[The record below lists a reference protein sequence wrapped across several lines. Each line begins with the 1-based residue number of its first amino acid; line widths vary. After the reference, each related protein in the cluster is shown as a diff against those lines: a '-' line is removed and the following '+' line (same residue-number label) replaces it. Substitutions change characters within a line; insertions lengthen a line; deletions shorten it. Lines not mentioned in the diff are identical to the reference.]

1 MGASGNN
8 GPIDQSIVA
17 EYWYLWAVVFSGLA
31 FGLGVFIAVMPSKK
45 RLQWA
50 AAQVVWY
57 ALGVVFSMRMST
69 GEQAWHVPT
78 ASCFLLGFVVQVLWL
93 VRTLGPG
100 KVHAA

>member
-1 MGASGNN
+1 MGASGISD
-8 GPIDQSIVA
+8 PIDQSIVT

-31 FGLGVFIAVMPSKK
+31 SGLGVFIVVMPSKK

-57 ALGVVFSMRMST
+57 ALGVVFSMWMRT

-78 ASCFLLGFVVQVLWL
+78 ASCFLQGFGVQVLWL
-93 VRTLGPG
+93 VQTLGPG